1 MATRL
6 RQANLKPKKEEAT
19 VNKKLK
25 TIDHSMKTITV
36 SKDFLQKAGQFGTP
50 EFREALLMKE
60 DFPDYTLVERKIKRN
75 PQKRTYGNLTY
86 EQMESFIMG
95 REAGKDAALEEFEM
109 IRKWA
114 KTQNAAYSKV
124 KKWFLDKYKE
134 DFEKAQEEQGR

>member
-50 EFREALLMKE
+50 EFRDSLEAEPPTFEQKSA
-60 DFPDYTLVERKIKRN
+60 
-75 PQKRTYGNLTY
+75 PQ
-86 EQMESFIMG
+86 
-95 REAGKDAALEEFEM
+95 
-109 IRKWA
+109 
-114 KTQNAAYSKV
+114 QNM
-124 KKWFLDKYKE
+124 
-134 DFEKAQEEQGR
+134 

>member
-1 MATRL
+1 M
-6 RQANLKPKKEEAT
+6 
-19 VNKKLK
+19 NKKLK

-86 EQMESFIMG
+86 ERMESFIIG
-95 REAGKDAALEEFEM
+95 REAGKPGKMPLW
-109 IRKWA
+109 KNL
-114 KTQNAAYSKV
+114 K
-124 KKWFLDKYKE
+124 
-134 DFEKAQEEQGR
+134 